1 MAAVFG
7 TILSY
12 QRHLTADTVSA
23 AVPIPATRT
32 PATRVTISADPAR
45 NRAVFFVF
53 RPVGA
58 STEPTTVAHNASGT
72 GSPCMP
78 PGVPV
83 TIADIPS
90 GSVELVLESTAGGD
104 VWVLVYEEAT

>member
-1 MAAVFG
+1 MAAVYG

-12 QRHLTADTVSA
+12 QRHLVADTVSA
-23 AVPIPATRT
+23 AVPLPAART
-32 PATRVTISADPAR
+32 PATRVSISADPSR
-45 NRAVFFVF
+45 NRAVFFIF
-53 RPVGA
+53 RAGG
-58 STEPTTVAHNASGT
+58 STEPTTVAHTANGA

-90 GSVELVLESTAGGD
+90 TATELVLESTAGGD
-104 VWVLVYEEAT
+104 VWVLIYEEAM